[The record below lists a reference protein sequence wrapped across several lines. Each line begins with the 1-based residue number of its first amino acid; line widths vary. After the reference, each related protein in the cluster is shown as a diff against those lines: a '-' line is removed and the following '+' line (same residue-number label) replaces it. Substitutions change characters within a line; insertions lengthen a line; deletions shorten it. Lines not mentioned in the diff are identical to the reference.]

1 MYEIFLW
8 DFWTSEGKLLTL
20 EVHTSVNHLKSH
32 PLPLEGKVK
41 KAQSKVQKKKSKNS
55 EDRFLVLLLSLEIL
69 SEVGQ

>member
-1 MYEIFLW
+1 MRKEIAL
-8 DFWTSEGKLLTL
+8 DFRGTSG
-20 EVHTSVNHLKSH
+20 SANHLKSH
-32 PLPLEGKVK
+32 PFPQEGKVK